1 MQEDVE
7 VAPVSLKNSR
17 FENMFESLMGS
28 GQKQVLMRFPSS
40 EEHPIDIDSGSSTE
54 RQQSNKMEGR
64 EHNAKEVEYNMKS

>member
-28 GQKQVLMRFPSS
+28 GQKQVLMRFPSN
-40 EEHPIDIDSGSSTE
+40 EEQQLDIDSDS
-54 RQQSNKMEGR
+54 
-64 EHNAKEVEYNMKS
+64 

>member
-40 EEHPIDIDSGSSTE
+40 EEKALDIDSGSSAE
-54 RQQSNKMEGR
+54 RQLN
-64 EHNAKEVEYNMKS
+64 N

>member
-28 GQKQVLMRFPSS
+28 GQKQVIMRFPSS
-40 EEHPIDIDSGSSTE
+40 EVKALDIDSGSSTE
-54 RQQSNKMEGR
+54 GQQSNLMEGI
-64 EHNAKEVEYNMKS
+64 EHNGWEVEYNMNS

>member
-40 EEHPIDIDSGSSTE
+40 GEKALDIDSGSSAE
-54 RQQSNKMEGR
+54 RQVN
-64 EHNAKEVEYNMKS
+64 N